1 MAWIAARGNDPS
13 RAGASAASAA
23 GAAGQYL
30 RLMFEALLLSGGK
43 RRTPKYEM
51 HTDGFRASA
60 TGKPSSAHITPA
72 GTRHRRIRGQ
82 RAEIRNQRFDVRR
95 SMLGVRCSPRH
106 GQSVLWRTR
115 RMERA
120 GKPRHRSQNPR
131 GDGERAGCDRINPCF
146 GGFAFAP
153 FQSPLPDS
161 TLQSF
166 NAFNFGLFNAGL
178 PPDIETVTFLLK
190 WTLPLL

>member
-23 GAAGQYL
+23 GAAEQYL
-30 RLMFEALLLSGGK
+30 TLMFEALLLSGGK

-72 GTRHRRIRGQ
+72 GTRPRRIRGQ
-82 RAEIRNQRFDVRR
+82 RSEGRNQK
-95 SMLGVRCSPRH
+95 SEVRCSTFDVGCSMFASPRP
-106 GQSVLWRTR
+106 VRPLADT
-115 RMERA
+115 A
-120 GKPRHRSQNPR
+120 
-131 GDGERAGCDRINPCF
+131 NPCF

-166 NAFNFGLFNAGL
+166 NAFNFGLFNGGL